1 MLRNTDYFEE
11 LRMRREFF
19 HDNFPVKIG
28 LQRNDVNSFDV
39 LKNSCPVC
47 GYLTLDERSVYDICL
62 ICFWEDD
69 GDDDFESERISGP
82 NHMTLTEGRDLFL
95 KIKEKLLKSDFQ
107 SDDIRAV
114 LKNKIVLL
122 DNLILDNRSDEKER
136 ILKIQHEIL
145 ELLRLNEIYGINAL
159 FR

>member
-1 MLRNTDYFEE
+1 MQQNTDYFEE
-11 LRMRREFF
+11 LRIRRDFF
-19 HDNFPVKIG
+19 HNNFPMKIG
-28 LQRNDVNSFDV
+28 LQRNDVNSFEV

-82 NHMTLTEGRDLFL
+82 NHMTLTEGRGLFF
-95 KIKEKLLKSDFQ
+95 KVKEKLLKSDFQ
-107 SDDIRAV
+107 LEDIRTI

-122 DNLILDNRSDEKER
+122 DNLILDNKNDEKEW
-136 ILKIQHEIL
+136 ILKIQYEIL
-145 ELLRLNEIYGINAL
+145 ELLRRKEIYGINAL